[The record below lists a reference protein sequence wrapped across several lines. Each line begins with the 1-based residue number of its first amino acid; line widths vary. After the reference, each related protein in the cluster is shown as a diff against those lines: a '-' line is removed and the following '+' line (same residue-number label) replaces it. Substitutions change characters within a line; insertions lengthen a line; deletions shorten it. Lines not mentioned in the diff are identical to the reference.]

1 MINAATA
8 FLICTFVQQSFFC
21 RHYFFCRFTK
31 DSLYSA
37 VMCIQLYQCDLKI
50 LVLAVRTVFVTWR
63 LWQKLLDWSIFT
75 DAHFCTDKAD
85 HVSAGLRI
93 YYQMILQIQRDT
105 YQILS
110 SSFLSFLCSSES
122 DVAGEKSERP
132 RTVFLPSVGMSW
144 WGTLVVM
151 AISSNGPFDVSL
163 QLFLPVLYH
172 PALWLQHRFLSIWQR
187 CTF

>member
-50 LVLAVRTVFVTWR
+50 LVLAVRTVIVTWR

-93 YYQMILQIQRDT
+93 YY
-105 YQILS
+105 
-110 SSFLSFLCSSES
+110 
-122 DVAGEKSERP
+122 
-132 RTVFLPSVGMSW
+132 LPSIWSNDLANSKGHISNTFFFFLIFPLFQWIRRSRRKIRKATHGVFALCGD
-144 WGTLVVM
+144 VM
-151 AISSNGPFDVSL
+151 VRHTGCHGYF
-163 QLFLPVLYH
+163 Q
-172 PALWLQHRFLSIWQR
+172 
-187 CTF
+187 

>member
-1 MINAATA
+1 MNAATA
-8 FLICTFVQQSFFC
+8 FLICTFVQQNFFY
-21 RHYFFCRFTK
+21 RRYFF
-31 DSLYSA
+31 A
-37 VMCIQLYQCDLKI
+37 VSRKI
-50 LVLAVRTVFVTWR
+50 LFILLLCAFSSISAIWNTSTGCENCDCYLKTVTETA
-63 LWQKLLDWSIFT
+63 QIK
-75 DAHFCTDKAD
+75 
-85 HVSAGLRI
+85 RI
-93 YYQMILQIQRDT
+93 MFQQGCVFITCHPFDQMILQIQRDT

-144 WGTLVVM
+144 WGTMVAM

-163 QLFLPVLYH
+163 QLFLPVLYR

-187 CTF
+187 CSF